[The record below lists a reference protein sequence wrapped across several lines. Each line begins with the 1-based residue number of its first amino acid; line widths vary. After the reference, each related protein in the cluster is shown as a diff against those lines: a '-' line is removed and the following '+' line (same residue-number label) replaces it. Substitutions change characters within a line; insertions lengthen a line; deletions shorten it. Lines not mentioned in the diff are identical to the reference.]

1 MKKIKFRGKNLTGE
15 YIYGYFAEKFNDDGE
30 LVPVIIWDTEN
41 PAYFSEVY
49 PESVAQFVGYDADDN
64 EIYEGDKLCLKDD
77 GNFSD
82 VEMYFKFGGCFCP
95 VGKKFSAFKL
105 KGRGEN
111 ENLS

>member
-1 MKKIKFRGKNLTGE
+1 MEKIKFRGMTEDGK
-15 YIYGYFAEKFNDDGE
+15 YIFSNSIQFDVDSKGRKFCRLKDEFGNWLYVAPD
-30 LVPVIIWDTEN
+30 
-41 PAYFSEVY
+41 
-49 PESVAQFVGYDADDN
+49 SVAQFVGYDADGK
-64 EIYEGDKLCLKDD
+64 EIYEGDKICLKDD

-105 KGRGEN
+105 KERGEN